1 MPKQIILSQ
10 KQAHEFAKA
19 IFADIATYIETHQ
32 KEYEE
37 FLNTEE
43 SEVKKNDTV
52 IKSS

>member
-37 FLNTEE
+37 FLKNEQSIE
-43 SEVKKNDTV
+43 MKKEQ
-52 IKSS
+52 